1 MHFKSSSDP
10 SQTAAAEAKPRYV
23 YLILKPHGQSSGSPV
38 RQMLHEAKP
47 SYVYWIL
54 KPHGQSSELVPSSCV
69 RYHIQDVSP
78 KRVLP
83 CVNINARRVTFV
95 YFFTQLYF
103 RQIRR
108 IISLV
113 WQLLC
118 YASGYKQVNVCWV
131 LSKTIQSTYI
141 FLHNTSLYVQNKAP
155 ILTLN
160 ILLF

>member
-1 MHFKSSSDP
+1 MLLNDFYNMLSWLKIALFQQGLCSKQLFWVPASVFLWLESH
-10 SQTAAAEAKPRYV
+10 QRY
-23 YLILKPHGQSSGSPV
+23 
-38 RQMLHEAKP
+38 
-47 SYVYWIL
+47 
-54 KPHGQSSELVPSSCV
+54 
-69 RYHIQDVSP
+69 
-78 KRVLP
+78 
-83 CVNINARRVTFV
+83 VNINARRVTFV

-141 FLHNTSLYVQNKAP
+141 FLHNTSLYVHNKAP

-160 ILLF
+160 ILLFQGSEIYLKNGF